1 LENRRNKLSK
11 LLKNYKINIFPNDLY
26 HVFGRKIA
34 AGCHANEFFLITLPH
49 MEHISH
55 PCCTRCIQYSDFCPL
70 KCLVNE
76 YDWCKWPS
84 NRPHLLKVTTLLSTN
99 IQKIQCQ
106 QIICTNFKKSKALYI
121 SKGVFRNFDFQVR
134 ISYWFEF
141 WFNQEWRICCSD
153 GGNEFSQFIRRGNLY
168 MWNGTPF
175 WNNTN
180 VLKPSQI
187 QSFSS
192 AGNWS
197 SNFRYG
203 FSRLRTVV
211 INTYKYPATP
221 FEVRS
226 LKKYQLYDMSHRLS
240 SKMRILVNF
249 QQEDHLLL
257 YDDYRRYKS

>member
-1 LENRRNKLSK
+1 MQMS
-11 LLKNYKINIFPNDLY
+11 
-26 HVFGRKIA
+26 
-34 AGCHANEFFLITLPH
+34 FFLITLPH

-76 YDWCKWPS
+76 YHWCKWPS

-106 QIICTNFKKSKALYI
+106 QIICTILKRKIFRKKSLL
-121 SKGVFRNFDFQVR
+121 SKIR
-134 ISYWFEF
+134 ISLWFEF
-141 WFNQEWRICCSD
+141 WFDQGWRIFCCD

-187 QSFSS
+187 QSF
-192 AGNWS
+192 
-197 SNFRYG
+197 F
-203 FSRLRTVV
+203 
-211 INTYKYPATP
+211 KY
-221 FEVRS
+221 
-226 LKKYQLYDMSHRLS
+226 LKLKFQL
-240 SKMRILVNF
+240 
-249 QQEDHLLL
+249 
-257 YDDYRRYKS
+257 